1 MDREFAS
8 FNVKK
13 KNTLRCGTI
22 IFNEDCTHIV
32 VILNRFSYEMGE
44 NKWGLPKGGLDKD
57 EKYVDCAIRETLE
70 ETGLHIEIS
79 TKNTSILK
87 LSNCIYFPIIL
98 DEDVTVLKP
107 IDTREIYEVKWLPID
122 KLIDYSNKH
131 TNHEMKLFLRKGKT
145 NRARLIAQNNVVK
158 LL

>member
-70 ETGLHIEIS
+70 ETGLKIKIKS
-79 TKNTSILK
+79 DSAILNIGK
-87 LSNCIYFPIIL
+87 TRYFPIIL
-98 DEDVTVLKP
+98 DQKTCTEKFNPV
-107 IDTREIYEVKWLPID
+107 DTDEIYAVQWHSID
-122 KLIDYSNKH
+122 KLRMFKKKH
-131 TNHEMKLFLRKGKT
+131 TNHELKIFLST
-145 NRARLIAQNNVVK
+145 NNISQYFFFNSEL
-158 LL
+158 